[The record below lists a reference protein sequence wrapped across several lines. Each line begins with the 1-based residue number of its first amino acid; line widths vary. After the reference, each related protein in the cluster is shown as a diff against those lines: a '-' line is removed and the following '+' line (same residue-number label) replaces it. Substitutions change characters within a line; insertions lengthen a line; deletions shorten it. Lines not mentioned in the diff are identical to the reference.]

1 MNQEEQEKSRG
12 NGEVREHETRM
23 GAYLAGQVDEQVGNQ
38 AATATGLDSA
48 MANALVAVANK
59 LTSCLWLISNGR

>member
-1 MNQEEQEKSRG
+1 MRRSSRKGGGECVRSRG
-12 NGEVREHETRM
+12 

-48 MANALVAVANK
+48 MADALVVVADK
-59 LTSCLWLISNGR
+59 LTSCLWLISDGR